1 MEKVLT
7 VTFNPTVDAASE
19 AEIVRPTHKV
29 RTFDES
35 FHPGGGGINVAR
47 VIHRLGGDVKALY
60 ASGGIMGNVLSHLLD
75 ARGVP
80 CVKVTISGNTRVNN
94 VIHERSSGM
103 EYRFVAEGPIIN
115 ETEWQNVIDEANKQE
130 WDWLVVSGS
139 LARGVPITIYDTL
152 IDLAH
157 SRKAHIV
164 VDTSGEALAHVLQ
177 KGGLT
182 LVKPS
187 QGEFEACTG
196 KTYNSTEEI
205 AKAAQ
210 AFCKK
215 GAAEIITVT
224 LGHQGAVLATK
235 ETTLYLPS
243 PHVRVISASGAG
255 DSFVGGMVHALAI
268 GWEAEDAFRLATA
281 CGSAAVAEKG
291 TGLCQLPDIERLY
304 KDLARNNETFTTVA
318 LEKDN

>member
-19 AEIVRPTHKV
+19 AELVRPTHKI
-29 RTFDES
+29 RTCDES

-47 VIHRLGGDVKALY
+47 VIHKLGGDVTALY
-60 ASGGIMGNVLSHLLD
+60 ASGGIMGNVLRHLLD
-75 ARGVP
+75 DRGVP
-80 CVKVTISGNTRVNN
+80 CVNVPIAGNTRVNN
-94 VIHERSSGM
+94 VIHERASGM
-103 EYRFVAEGPIIN
+103 EYRFVAEGPIISDN
-115 ETEWQNVIDEANKQE
+115 EWQALVTEAKTRE
-130 WDWLVVSGS
+130 WDWLVISGS
-139 LARGVPITIYDTL
+139 LARGVPITIYDTM
-152 IDLAH
+152 IDIANQ
-157 SRKAHIV
+157 RKAHV
-164 VDTSGEALAHVLQ
+164 VIDTSGDSLSHVLQ

-187 QGEFEACTG
+187 QGEFEACTNQ
-196 KTYNSTEEI
+196 TYNSTEEI
-205 AKAAQ
+205 AVAAQ
-210 AFCKK
+210 ELCKK

-235 ETTLYLPS
+235 DQTLYLPS

-255 DSFVGGMVHALAI
+255 DSFVGGMVHALAL

-281 CGSAAVAEKG
+281 CGSAAVAKKG

-304 KDLARNNETFTTVA
+304 KDLARNNQIFTTVA
-318 LEKDN
+318 LERDS